1 MHPAARWRSIC
12 LIQGIA
18 WVLALTV
25 AMRAQSS
32 QSGAGTLIFV
42 PPAGSVAVGN
52 TLQLTA
58 YRAFSPTAAKNAV
71 AISSNI
77 QWHSSDTSKATV
89 TNTGLVTGVN
99 IGGPVTI
106 TAISGPFHSTTRL
119 TVTQF
124 PLTSIA
130 VTPANPSQAKGLSQ
144 QFTATGTY
152 SNNSMA
158 DVTSSVVWSSANISI
173 AAISNTGVAKG
184 KNVGGPITITA
195 QDPSTG
201 VTGAAQLTVTPAVLV
216 SIVVT
221 PSNPLVPKGANRQ
234 LTATGVY
241 SDNSTQDL
249 TASVNWTSSNTAI
262 APIGLNSGL
271 VTGSTMG
278 GPVTITAQDPAT
290 MISGTVQLTVGPPVV
305 VSIAVAPGSVT
316 IVQSANQQF
325 TATGTF
331 TDASTADITNSVNWT
346 SANNVVARVGLNT
359 GLATGVNG
367 GSSVTITATDP
378 TTGIFGTAQLTVLYA
393 VVTYHNDMGRTG
405 QDISET
411 MLTPLTVNKTHFGRQ
426 FSQTVDGYIYAQ
438 PRYMPGVNIADGV
451 HNVVYVA
458 TEHDSVYAFD
468 ADNNAGANA
477 NPLWKVSLIP
487 PGGSTVSSSNDA
499 GCSDL
504 VPEIGITSTPVIDAN
519 TGTIYVVS
527 KTKESGKFFQ
537 RLHALDIS
545 SGAEKFGGPVTIQAS
560 VKGTGDGSSGGV
572 VSFNALKEHNRTS
585 LLLQNGLV
593 YIGWASHCDIG
604 PYHGWL
610 MAYNP
615 ATLAQVAVFNTS
627 PNSGLSGIWMGGAG
641 LAGDGTNVF
650 FATGNGTFDVNNGGK
665 DYGDSIMSVGP
676 PTAGTP
682 PTTFPV
688 LSYFTPFNQG
698 SLNGGDVDVGSGGV
712 LLLPTQTGQHAH
724 LLVQVGKEGTVT
736 LVDRDNMGGYCA
748 SCTTRDTQIVQELR
762 GAVGGTWGMP
772 AFWNNNVY
780 FGGSGDRV
788 KAYSFNAGGSG
799 LLSANPTSR
808 STVGIGSYGPTPSV
822 SANGNSNGV
831 VWVIQ
836 ADAYGGPGPAILRA
850 FDATNLATEL
860 YNSTQNAGDSPG
872 GAVKFT
878 VPTIANGKVYVG
890 TSSQL
895 SVFALH

>member
-1 MHPAARWRSIC
+1 LHPVARWRSIC
-12 LIQGIA
+12 LIQSIA
-18 WVLALTV
+18 WVLALAV

-32 QSGAGTLIFV
+32 QSGVGALIFV

-58 YRAFSPTAAKNAV
+58 YKAFSPTAAKNAV
-71 AISSNI
+71 AINNNI
-77 QWHSSDTSKATV
+77 QWRSSNTNIATV
-89 TNTGLVTGVN
+89 TSTGLVTGVN
-99 IGGPVTI
+99 VGPPVTI
-106 TAISGPFHSTTRL
+106 TAISGPFHGTIRL
-119 TVTQF
+119 TVT
-124 PLTSIA
+124 PSALSSIA
-130 VTPANPSQAKGLSQ
+130 VTSPSPSESKGLSQ

-152 SNNSMA
+152 TDTSTA
-158 DVTSSVVWSSANISI
+158 DITSSVNWSSSNINI
-173 AAISNTGVAKG
+173 ATISSTGVAKG

-195 QDPSTG
+195 RDPSTG
-201 VTGAAQLTVTPAVLV
+201 ITGATQLTVTPAVLV
-216 SIVVT
+216 SIVIT
-221 PSNPLVPKGANRQ
+221 PANPLVPKGATQQ

-241 SDNSTQDL
+241 TDNSTQDL
-249 TASVNWTSSNTAI
+249 TASVNWTSSNIAI
-262 APIGLNSGL
+262 APIGINTGL
-271 VTGSTMG
+271 VTGSTIG
-278 GPVTITAQDPAT
+278 GPVTITAQDPTT

-305 VSIAVAPGSVT
+305 VSIAVAPGSAT

-346 SANNVVARVGLNT
+346 SGSNIVARIGLNT
-359 GLATGVNG
+359 GLAAGMNG
-367 GSSVTITATDP
+367 GGPATITATDP
-378 TTGIFGTAQLTVLYA
+378 ITGISGTAQLTVQYA

-411 MLTPLTVNKTHFGRQ
+411 MLTPATVNKTHFGRQ

-438 PRYMPGVNIADGV
+438 PLYMPGVNIAGLV
-451 HNVVYVA
+451 HNVVYAA

-477 NPLWKVSLIP
+477 NPLWKASLIP
-487 PGGSTVSSSNDA
+487 PGGSTVSSGDA
-499 GCSDL
+499 GCGDL

-519 TGTIYVVS
+519 TGTLYVVS
-527 KTKESGKFFQ
+527 KTKENGKFFQ
-537 RLHALDIS
+537 RLHALDIT

-560 VKGTGDGSSGGV
+560 VKGTGDGSNGTGV
-572 VSFNALKEHNRTS
+572 VTFNPLREHNRTS

-593 YIGWASHCDIG
+593 YIGWASHCDNG

-615 ATLAQVAVFNTS
+615 ATLAQMAVFNTS
-627 PNSGLSGIWMGGAG
+627 PNSGLSGIWMAGAG

-650 FATGNGTFDVNNGGK
+650 FATGNGTFDVNNSGK

-676 PTAGTP
+676 PSAGTP
-682 PTTFPV
+682 PATFPV
-688 LSYFTPFNQG
+688 LSYFTPFNQ
-698 SLNGGDVDVGSGGV
+698 SNLNGGDVDLGSGGV
-712 LLLPTQTGQHAH
+712 LLLPTQTGQHPH
-724 LLVQVGKEGTVT
+724 LLVQVGKGNTIY

-748 SCTTRDTQIVQELR
+748 SCTSRDTQIVQELQ
-762 GAVGGTWGMP
+762 GAVGGMWGMP
-772 AFWNNNVY
+772 AFWNNNIY
-780 FGGSGDRV
+780 FGGSGDHV
-788 KAYSFNAGGSG
+788 KAYSFNASGTG

-808 STVGIGSYGPTPSV
+808 SAVSIGNFGPTPSV
-822 SANGNSNGV
+822 SASGNSNGI

>member
-1 MHPAARWRSIC
+1 M
-12 LIQGIA
+12 QGIA
-18 WVLALTV
+18 LVLAV
-25 AMRAQSS
+25 AMSAQNA
-32 QSGAGTLIFV
+32 QSGAGTAMFV
-42 PPAGSVAVGN
+42 PPTGSVEVGH
-52 TLQLTA
+52 TLQLTV

-71 AISSNI
+71 AFNSDIR
-77 QWHSSDTSKATV
+77 WHSSDMSKATV
-89 TNTGLVTGVN
+89 TNTGLVSGVSA
-99 IGGPVTI
+99 GSVTI
-106 TAISGPFHSTTRL
+106 IAISGPFHGVTRL
-119 TVTQF
+119 TVT
-124 PLTSIA
+124 PSALASIA
-130 VTPANPSQAKGLSQ
+130 VTSLNPSEPKGLSQ

-152 SNNSMA
+152 A
-158 DVTSSVVWSSANISI
+158 DTSTADITSSVNWSSANISI
-173 AAISNTGVAKG
+173 ATISSTGVAKG

-201 VTGAAQLTVTPAVLV
+201 VTGTGQFTVTPAVLV

-221 PSNPLVPKGANRQ
+221 PANPLVPKGASQQ

-249 TASVNWTSSNTAI
+249 TANVSWSSSNSAV
-262 APIGLNSGL
+262 ASIGLTGL
-271 VTGSTMG
+271 VTGSTIG
-278 GPVTITAQDPAT
+278 GPLTITAQDPTT

-305 VSIAVAPGSVT
+305 VSIAVAPGSAT

-331 TDASTADITNSVNWT
+331 TDASTANITNSVNWT
-346 SANNVVARVGLNT
+346 STSNAVARIGLNT
-359 GLATGVNG
+359 GLATGMNG
-367 GSSVTITATDP
+367 GGPATITATDP
-378 TTGIFGTAQLTVLYA
+378 TTGISGTAQLTVLYA
-393 VVTYHNDMGRTG
+393 VVTYHNDMSRTG

-438 PRYMPGVNIADGV
+438 PLYMPNVNIAGLGV

-468 ADNNAGANA
+468 ADSNTGANA

-487 PGGSTVSSSNDA
+487 AGGTTVSSGNDA

-519 TGTIYVVS
+519 SGTIYVVS

-537 RLHALDIS
+537 RLHALDIT
-545 SGAEKFGGPVTIQAS
+545 SGAEKFGGPVMIQAS
-560 VKGTGDGSSGGV
+560 VKGTGDGSSGGIV
-572 VSFNALKEHNRTS
+572 TFNALKEHNRTS

-593 YIGWASHCDIG
+593 YIGWASHCDNG

-615 ATLAQVAVFNTS
+615 TTLAQVAVFNTS

-650 FATGNGTFDVNNGGK
+650 FATGNGTFDVNAGGK

-688 LSYFTPFNQG
+688 LSYFTPFNQS

-724 LLVQVGKEGTVT
+724 LLVQVGKEGAVT

-822 SANGNSNGV
+822 SANGNSNGI

-836 ADAYGGPGPAILRA
+836 ADAYNGPGPAILRA

-878 VPTIANGKVYVG
+878 VPTVANGKVYVG